1 MLMAFMALTLVSAQD
16 LDEILENY
24 FETIGQEKIL
34 NTQSMRVSGKALM
47 MGMEAPI
54 EFTSVRP
61 DKMRIEI
68 DFQGNLIVQAYDGTT
83 AWSINPTSGSAEAIE
98 LTGPQADG
106 MIEQADM
113 DGLLWN
119 YEEKGHQLELD
130 DTDEMDGTEVYV
142 LKMTKKNGNIDYYYM
157 DAENFVVLK
166 MKSKTIMQG
175 TEIETET
182 LFSNFQ
188 DVDGYIL
195 PFTTEQ
201 LYGGQS
207 AMTLSFE
214 NVEFDVDVD
223 ESIFSKP
230 TSE

>member
-1 MLMAFMALTLVSAQD
+1 
-16 LDEILENY
+16 
-24 FETIGQEKIL
+24 
-34 NTQSMRVSGKALM
+34 
-47 MGMEAPI
+47 
-54 EFTSVRP
+54 
-61 DKMRIEI
+61 
-68 DFQGNLIVQAYDGTT
+68 
-83 AWSINPTSGSAEAIE
+83 
-98 LTGPQADG
+98 
-106 MIEQADM
+106 
-113 DGLLWN
+113 
-119 YEEKGHQLELD
+119 
-130 DTDEMDGTEVYV
+130 
-142 LKMTKKNGNIDYYYM
+142 
-157 DAENFVVLK
+157 

-230 TSE
+230 TAE